1 MKPLGFPL
9 LVDENIHPDVVDAL
23 RAQGKDI
30 ITVHDEN
37 LTGQPD
43 VAIVR
48 RARELARVVLTHDR
62 DFGQL
67 AVQAGE
73 PIVGIVYLRPGHISP
88 QFVLQTIAAIESRPE
103 EVEPPFILVAE
114 RREDLVRVRVR
125 RVKE

>member
-9 LVDENIHPDVVDAL
+9 LADENVHPDVVDAL

-30 ITVHDEN
+30 VSVHDEK

-43 VAIVR
+43 VAVLR
-48 RARELARVVLTHDR
+48 RARELARVVLTHDS

-73 PIVGIVYLRPGHISP
+73 PIVGIIYLRPGHLSAA
-88 QFVLQTIAAIESRPE
+88 FVLQTIAAVESRGD
-103 EVEPPFILVAE
+103 EVEPPFIVVAE
-114 RREDLVRVRVR
+114 RREDIVRVRVR
-125 RVKE
+125 RVGE

>member
-9 LVDENIHPDVVDAL
+9 LADENIHADVVDAL

-30 ITVHDEN
+30 VSVHVEN
-37 LTGQPD
+37 LAGRSD
-43 VAIVR
+43 LDILR
-48 RARELARVVLTHDR
+48 RARELARVVLAHDS

-67 AVQAGE
+67 AVQMGE

-88 QFVLQTIAAIESRPE
+88 AFVLQTIAAIESRDD
-103 EVEPPFILVAE
+103 EVDPPFILVAE

-125 RVKE
+125 RLEE

>member
-9 LVDENIHPDVVDAL
+9 LTDENIRSEVVDAL

-30 ITVHDEN
+30 VSVHDEK

-43 VAIVR
+43 VAILR
-48 RARELARVVLTHDR
+48 RARELGRVMLTHDS

-73 PIVGIVYLRPGHISP
+73 PIVGIIYLRPGHIAP
-88 QFVLQTIAAIESRPE
+88 AFVLQTIAAIESRGD

-114 RREDLVRVRVR
+114 RRQDVVRVRVR
-125 RVKE
+125 RVGH